1 MKKFVTIGEPLVVY
15 ASDEIDVPLNVATH
29 FTRFPAGAEL
39 NVTIGLTKQG
49 FVGYY
54 ISALGADSNG
64 HFLRAALEKQG
75 ISTAYIA
82 ENSQARTG
90 IYFKERVTKGDPV
103 IEYAR
108 ANSAA
113 SQLQLSELP
122 AIDFTDVGVLHLTGI
137 SGAISTQMFKN
148 VEQLILE
155 AHKAGVLVTFDPN
168 IRPALW
174 SSQEKMIGSLNHL
187 AAQCDIILPGL
198 GEGYLLTGYKDANE
212 IANFYLNLATP
223 KLVVVKS
230 GSTGAFAK
238 NNHGEIYQAAAY
250 HVERVIDTVGAGDG
264 FAAGFISGILD
275 EQPLEICLKRAN
287 AVGALAVQSEG
298 DNSGYPDKNELVQ
311 FLDENE
317 A

>member
-15 ASDEIDVPLNVATH
+15 ASDDIDVPLNAATH

-39 NVTIGLTKQG
+39 NVTIGLIKQG

-54 ISALGADSNG
+54 MSALGADSNG

-82 ENSQARTG
+82 ENSQAKTG
-90 IYFKERVTKGDPV
+90 IYFKDRVTKGDPT

-113 SQLQLSELP
+113 SQLKLSELP

-148 VEQLILE
+148 VEQLIFE

-198 GEGYLLTGYKDANE
+198 GEGYLLTGYKGANE

-223 KLVVVKS
+223 NLLLLKVVVQVHLQKITRVKS
-230 GSTGAFAK
+230 IKQLRIMLNELS
-238 NNHGEIYQAAAY
+238 I
-250 HVERVIDTVGAGDG
+250 
-264 FAAGFISGILD
+264 
-275 EQPLEICLKRAN
+275 
-287 AVGALAVQSEG
+287 QSE
-298 DNSGYPDKNELVQ
+298 LVMVLRLVL
-311 FLDENE
+311 FPAFSMNNLWNYV
-317 A
+317 